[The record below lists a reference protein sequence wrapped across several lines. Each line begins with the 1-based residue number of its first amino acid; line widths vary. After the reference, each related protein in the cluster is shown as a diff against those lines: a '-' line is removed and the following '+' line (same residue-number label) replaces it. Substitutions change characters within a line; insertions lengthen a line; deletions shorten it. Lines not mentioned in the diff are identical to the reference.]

1 MEITLGG
8 ILFLTFVHKLMLMVI
23 QISGRRAVLDLLWFL
38 VSSIICSIKILRLF
52 AAWAYIRV
60 HPSVSL
66 LFFFFSFFL
75 LSSFSFHGH
84 MVGCFMLCYMN

>member
-52 AAWAYIRV
+52 AAWAYIGV

-66 LFFFFSFFL
+66 LFFFFFL
-75 LSSFSFHGH
+75 FSS
-84 MVGCFMLCYMN
+84 